1 MRARGGYVQYLPRS
15 SSAVVVGAYPLYLR
29 PPKRPAV
36 LASPSPSVLVVPLQH
51 DFYVFLTGWQ
61 WTMTR
66 DMRMDGKRKKDGE
79 SDLFESFSIEPGRRL
94 LSTGEK
100 RTDND
105 KKNGRWSRDAIS
117 VPRGKVP
124 RAPPSSVRVPPPP
137 PIVPRSFFPP
147 SFFLKRKQREKQTHP
162 KCPLTRPDHKESP
175 LHPHVSFVSLADHVV
190 IPHEERLN
198 DRLLAYHLPTT
209 LPSPPPLPRVVVI
222 IE

>member
-1 MRARGGYVQYLPRS
+1 MSRFLLNQADVYLARERNERIMIRKT
-15 SSAVVVGAYPLYLR
+15 AVGHGTPYPCPEARFHAPR
-29 PPKRPAV
+29 PP
-36 LASPSPSVLVVPLQH
+36 PSGSL
-51 DFYVFLTGWQ
+51 
-61 WTMTR
+61 
-66 DMRMDGKRKKDGE
+66 
-79 SDLFESFSIEPGRRL
+79 
-94 LSTGEK
+94 
-100 RTDND
+100 
-105 KKNGRWSRDAIS
+105 
-117 VPRGKVP
+117 
-124 RAPPSSVRVPPPP
+124 PPP

-198 DRLLAYHLPTT
+198 DQLLAYHLPTT